1 MKAKKLISVVQGL
14 TVGHCVY
21 LIQATAI
28 VVTTNVPIYSLLAP
42 LTHFFVA
49 SLLPRSQRFIH
60 SGPDSEEKLRKLI

>member
-28 VVTTNVPIYSLLAP
+28 LVTTNVPIYSLLAP
-42 LTHFFVA
+42 LTHFLWLHY
-49 SLLPRSQRFIH
+49 SLGARGLYILGQIQKK
-60 SGPDSEEKLRKLI
+60 GLEN